1 MTGVQTC
8 ALPISA
14 LFEKVE
20 TYSAKEMGKF
30 GAPSLITRNTND
42 VQQVQMLVYMGLSM
56 MIAAPIT
63 AIGAIFMAVH
73 TNAHLSLLL
82 LVVVPLM
89 SAFIG
94 IVLKRIVP
102 LFRINQEKIDKI
114 NLILREQIAGV
125 RVIRAFVKREVEEQ
139 RFATASADLM
149 STTLKV
155 ARTFSIMFPK
165 IGRAHV

>member
-1 MTGVQTC
+1 M
-8 ALPISA
+8 
-14 LFEKVE
+14 
-20 TYSAKEMGKF
+20 
-30 GAPSLITRNTND
+30 
-42 VQQVQMLVYMGLSM
+42 
-56 MIAAPIT
+56 
-63 AIGAIFMAVH
+63 AIH

-89 SAFIG
+89 AGFIG
-94 IVLKRIVP
+94 IVLKSVVP

-125 RVIRAFVKREVEEQ
+125 RVIRAFVKRDVEEQ

-155 ARTFSIMFPK
+155 ARTFSIMFPILGLIMNFSSVAVIWFGGKLVESGSMQIGSLTAFLSYIMQILANVMK